1 MPVTAYKDVR
11 YARFTITGP
20 VEVEIL
26 AKDGPVKTARAQ
38 PAAHAPGAYID
49 GATVRFPVPRPMALV
64 VQLDFREKLF
74 LFGDPPADPVPSGA
88 DIGLRP
94 NDGVV
99 SEGVGFEP

>member
-1 MPVTAYKDVR
+1 MPVTAYKDDR

-74 LFGDPPADPVPSGA
+74 LFADPPADPVPSGA